1 MAMYVFFVWGIG
13 RWSEPKIHRRFAY
26 KTRRQH
32 GSMCVRVMNENVG
45 CCRTMELCMA
55 KYDHNDIPMYL
66 SNSPFEENWWEGI
79 AMEAKATLR

>member
-26 KTRRQH
+26 NTRRQH

-66 SNSPFEENWWEGI
+66 SNSPFEEN
-79 AMEAKATLR
+79 